1 MQKEPVVGNVLMF
14 DVVYRE
20 LLNQEFPVNQ
30 DQNIFAVVIILRI
43 LFYFFDKRKRNSQMC
58 SLSQPT

>member
-43 LFYFFDKRKRNSQMC
+43 LFYFFDKRKKNS
-58 SLSQPT
+58 